1 MDESAEQ
8 DYNMIINNN
17 NSMKK
22 TKFIIP
28 VLVILAATAISIVAI
43 TMALKSN
50 NQDRF
55 SVVGS
60 GTVYAK
66 ADIAN
71 IQVGLKTKT
80 HKTAAEATK
89 ESTEK
94 MNKISAELTKLGVE
108 DKDVKTANYT
118 LSPVY
123 NWTNNK
129 GQELVGYEVTQ
140 TLTLKI
146 RDLAKI
152 GDIIAKT
159 TEQGANQ
166 VGNISFTIDD
176 EFALKNQAREIA
188 ISKAKEKAELIA
200 KQSGMKLGEVKSVY
214 ENSDPIAYPTA
225 YSNAKIMLESA
236 SDQAAG
242 LSAPEIQ
249 SGQNE
254 IRVEVTLVYEIK

>member
-1 MDESAEQ
+1 
-8 DYNMIINNN
+8 
-17 NSMKK
+17 MKK
-22 TKFIIP
+22 AKIIIP
-28 VLVILAATAISIVAI
+28 VLIILAATAISITAVV
-43 TMALKSN
+43 MALKNN

-71 IQVGLKTKT
+71 IQVGLKTGTK
-80 HKTAAEATK
+80 KTAAEATT
-89 ESTEK
+89 ESTNK
-94 MNKISAELTKLGVE
+94 MNQITTEITKLGVE
-108 DKDVKTANYT
+108 DKDIKTSNYT

-123 NWTNNK
+123 NWTNAK

-146 RDLAKI
+146 RDLSKI

-176 EFALKNQAREIA
+176 EYALKNQARELA
-188 ISKAKEKAELIA
+188 ITKAKEKATLIA
-200 KQSGMKLGEVKSVY
+200 NQSGMKLGAVKSVV
-214 ENSDPIAYPTA
+214 ENTEPVISPIMYT
-225 YSNAKIMLESA
+225 NAKLELSSA
-236 SDQAAG
+236 ADQV
-242 LSAPEIQ
+242 STPNIQ

-254 IRVEVTLVYEIK
+254 IKVDVTLVYEVK